1 MLDFFYSVQIMRPPA
16 TRKTSTEVYF
26 VCNSNFMGD
35 EIGDD
40 KRRVAQIEE
49 FDEDFE
55 SEFDVLQRGLAEEVD
70 EDQGDK
76 KSP

>member
-1 MLDFFYSVQIMRPPA
+1 
-16 TRKTSTEVYF
+16 
-26 VCNSNFMGD
+26 MGD